1 MVCLTIFFD
10 DPFWVGHLERL
21 RGGRLEVARVVFGA
35 EPSNAE
41 VLAFVQGP
49 AWRLPT
55 SPPVGGDAGPLP
67 IVNPKR
73 RQRTVARQVR
83 SAGRGTRSQQALALA
98 REQRQ
103 ADRRQRRRARR
114 QAEAERQYA
123 LRQSKKKAK
132 HRGH

>member
-1 MVCLTIFFD
+1 MICLTLFFD

-21 RGGRLEVARVVFGA
+21 RDGRLEVARVVFGA

-41 VLAFVQGP
+41 ILEFIQGP

-55 SPPVGGDAGPLP
+55 SPPVGQAASPLP
-67 IVNPKR
+67 IANPKR
-73 RQRTVARQVR
+73 RQRAVARQVQ
-83 SAGRGTRSQQALALA
+83 SAGRSTRSQQALALA
-98 REQRQ
+98 REQQQ
-103 ADRRQRRRARR
+103 AERRQRRRAQR

-123 LRQSKKKAK
+123 LRQRKKKDK

>member
-1 MVCLTIFFD
+1 MVCLIIFFD

-21 RGGRLEVARVVFGA
+21 RDGRLEVARVVFGA

-41 VLAFVQGP
+41 ILAFIQGP
-49 AWRLPT
+49 AWQLPS
-55 SPPVGGDAGPLP
+55 SPPVDQDGGPLP
-67 IVNPKR
+67 IANPKR
-73 RQRTVARQVR
+73 RQRAVARQAR

-98 REQRQ
+98 REQQQ

-123 LRQSKKKAK
+123 LRQRKKKDK